1 MRLFDTHCHLDL
13 YPDYGNVIDQIERA
27 RVYTISVTNTP
38 SVFRR
43 SSQIA
48 ERARFIR
55 TAIGLHPELV
65 GQRYRELDLFTE
77 LLGETRYVGEVGLD
91 FASQDLRDRELQKK
105 AFGTIL
111 DRCADYGDKFITVH
125 SRRAAGEVVDMVGNA
140 YPGTVVLH
148 WFSGSFEVL
157 ERALEYGLFFSVNP
171 AMLASEKGRQLVA
184 KMPLDKLLTETDGP
198 FVRVGDDV
206 ARPHDVAGVISGLS
220 ELKNLDLPRMTQ
232 TLLDNFRNALTAKRA
247 GCTVP
252 GSTSLIW

>member
-13 YPDYGNVIDQIERA
+13 YPDYGDVLDEIECA
-27 RVYTISVTNTP
+27 RIYTIAVTNAP

-48 ERARFIR
+48 EGARFVR

-77 LLGETRYVGEVGLD
+77 LLGETKYVGEVGLD
-91 FASQDLRDRELQKK
+91 FVSQDRRDRELQKK

-111 DRCADYGDKFITVH
+111 ERCADPGDKFVTVH

-148 WFSGSFEVL
+148 WFSGSSKIL
-157 ERALEYGLFFSVNP
+157 ERALEYGLLFSVNP
-171 AMLASEKGRQLVA
+171 AMLSGEKGRRLIA
-184 KMPLDKLLTETDGP
+184 KIPLDRLLTETDGP
-198 FVRVGDDV
+198 FARVGDSSARPRDV
-206 ARPHDVAGVISGLS
+206 AAVVSGLA
-220 ELKNLDLPRMTQ
+220 ELKNLDPDWVAEALF
-232 TLLDNFRNALTAKRA
+232 DNFRDALTPEH
-247 GCTVP
+247 TQ
-252 GSTSLIW
+252 

>member
-13 YPDYGNVIDQIERA
+13 YPDYDNVIDQIERS

-48 ERARFIR
+48 ERARFVR
-55 TAIGLHPELV
+55 TAVGLHPELV

-91 FASQDLRDRELQKK
+91 FVSQDLRDRDLQKK
-105 AFGTIL
+105 AFATIL
-111 DRCADYGDKFITVH
+111 ERCADYGDKFITVH

-148 WFSGSFEVL
+148 WFSGSSKVL
-157 ERALEYGLFFSVNP
+157 ERALEYGLLLSVNP

-184 KMPLDKLLTETDGP
+184 KIPLDRLLTETDGP
-198 FVRVGDDV
+198 FVKVGDHV
-206 ARPHDVAGVISGLS
+206 ARPHNVADVVSGLAK
-220 ELKNLDLPRMTQ
+220 LKKLDPTQ
-232 TLLDNFRNALTAKRA
+232 LAETLFDNFRNTLT
-247 GCTVP
+247 
-252 GSTSLIW
+252 GST

>member
-13 YPDYGNVIDQIERA
+13 YPDYGGVLDEIECAQI
-27 RVYTISVTNTP
+27 YTIAVTNAP

-48 ERARFIR
+48 EGARFVR

-77 LLGETRYVGEVGLD
+77 LLGETKYVGEVGLD
-91 FASQDLRDRELQKK
+91 FVSQDRRDRELQKK

-111 DRCADYGDKFITVH
+111 ERCADPGDKFITVH

-148 WFSGSFEVL
+148 WFSGTSKIL
-157 ERALEYGLFFSVNP
+157 ERALEYGLLFSVNP
-171 AMLASEKGRQLVA
+171 AMLSSDKGRQLVA
-184 KMPLDKLLTETDGP
+184 KIPLDRLLTETDGP
-198 FVRVGDDV
+198 FVKVGASV
-206 ARPHDVAGVISGLS
+206 AQPRDVAGVVSDLA
-220 ELKNLDLPRMTQ
+220 ELKNLNPTRTAEILF
-232 TLLDNFRNALTAKRA
+232 DNLRNALIAKHE
-247 GCTVP
+247 G
-252 GSTSLIW
+252 

>member
-13 YPDYGNVIDQIERA
+13 YPDYGSVIDQIERA
-27 RVYTISVTNTP
+27 RVYTISVTNAP

-43 SSQIA
+43 SSRIA
-48 ERARFIR
+48 ERARFVR

-77 LLGETRYVGEVGLD
+77 LLEETRYVGEVGLD
-91 FASQDLRDRELQKK
+91 FVSQDLRDRELQKK

-111 DRCADYGDKFITVH
+111 ERCADYGDKFITVH

-148 WFSGSFEVL
+148 WFSGSSRVL
-157 ERALEYGLFFSVNP
+157 ERALEYGCLLSVNP

-184 KMPLDKLLTETDGP
+184 KIPLDRLLTETDGP

-206 ARPHDVAGVISGLS
+206 ARPQDVAGVISRLA
-220 ELKNLDLPRMTQ
+220 ELMNLDPPQ
-232 TLLDNFRNALTAKRA
+232 IAQALLDNFRNALDPKHTR
-247 GCTVP
+247 
-252 GSTSLIW
+252 